1 MEKKGIF
8 LSVILLIASFSGLNA
23 DFENYLIYV
32 HSPAAMALA
41 PNVVSIETGPFSSI
55 ENPALSALNPSTG
68 ISYMST
74 QYSFFTGP
82 LNIYMLTLKSYFK
95 MLSFSATGYKVT
107 NWDTTQGAVINLAI
121 KLWGGLSLG
130 GNLIYH
136 DYLYVDEDYYGQG
149 VDTTHFGEWNGDVG
163 LSFAREIAT
172 GPIKNGI
179 FLGLAGNN
187 LRTESYAGVQYK
199 GGIAYKVSDK
209 DGAIPLFDEF
219 TLLYERDLR
228 AFQYDLDGFVNN
240 YSTIGAEV
248 KILNQLYFRLGK
260 TDAAFDH
267 DLSYASDSINGTAW
281 NYGLGYEAEL
291 KEWIFAKSPVT
302 LRVDFAKTPTHYN
315 IFWIIYENRVYLGSG
330 ISVELKSKFGIGE
343 NWVMQKEGNR

>member
-1 MEKKGIF
+1 MGRKGIY
-8 LSVILLIASFSGLNA
+8 LSLIFMVFISFGISA

-55 ENPALSALNPSTG
+55 ENPALSTLNPSTG

-74 QYSFFTGP
+74 QYSLYTRP

-95 MLSFSATGYKVT
+95 MLSFSATGYRVT
-107 NWDTTQGAVINLAI
+107 YLDTTQGVVINIAA

-130 GNLIYH
+130 GNLIYY
-136 DYLYVDEDYYGQG
+136 DYLYVSEDYFGQG
-149 VDTTHFGEWNGDVG
+149 VDTTHFGEWNGDIG
-163 LSFAREIAT
+163 LSFARGFTT

-179 FLGLAGNN
+179 YLGLAANN
-187 LRTESYAGVQYK
+187 LRTKSNAGVQYK

-209 DGAIPLFDEF
+209 DGRIPLFDEF

-228 AFQYDLDGFVNN
+228 LFQYDVDGFGFN
-240 YSTIGAEV
+240 YSTIGVEV
-248 KILNQLYFRLGK
+248 KILNLYFRLGK
-260 TDAAFDH
+260 TDVAFNDH
-267 DLSYASDSINGTAW
+267 VSFSMDSNVVTTW
-281 NYGLGYEAEL
+281 NYGFGYETEL
-291 KEWIFAKSPVT
+291 REWIFAESPVT
-302 LRVDFAKTPTHYN
+302 LRVDFAKTPEYYD
-315 IFWIIYENRVYLGSG
+315 ILFFWLNSENRVYLGSG

-343 NWVMQKEGNR
+343 NWIIHKE